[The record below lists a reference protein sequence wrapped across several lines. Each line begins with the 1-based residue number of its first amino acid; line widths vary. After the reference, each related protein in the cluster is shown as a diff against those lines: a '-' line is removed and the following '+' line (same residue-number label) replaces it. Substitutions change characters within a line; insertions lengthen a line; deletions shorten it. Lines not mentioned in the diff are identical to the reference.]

1 MPILSL
7 FEKTIGRY
15 LSFVTTTISGAVGA
29 VFLLSLMALATVAAL
44 STAKDRGAS
53 YADILAYNLQAP
65 LAFLDTESAQ
75 ITLESVA
82 SITDVQAIEV
92 KNPDGSLFIAVGSI
106 PANSQ
111 IEDSLFFPAY
121 HVASSDI
128 LIGGEPLGTVSVLVS
143 LGPVY
148 ADARAVSIG
157 AFSIWL
163 AALFLSIP
171 LTRTLN
177 NRVTVPLANISS
189 LMTRSA
195 SEETFEERIAIERD
209 DELGNVASALNNLL
223 DRVADREARLSSFI
237 DELTAARDDA
247 ESSTRAKTSFLANM
261 SHEIRTPMNGV
272 IGLMDLVKLEGLS
285 DQQTIWLD
293 SMKKSADALLTVIDD
308 ILDFTKIEAGHLE
321 ITPVDFDL
329 RPCVES
335 VLYLFSEQASTKN
348 IALNLHIDDSVP
360 AVLHADQGRV
370 RQILTNLLS
379 NAVKFTPQGT
389 ISIYI
394 TTVPG
399 AELGSCRFTITDTGI
414 GIPEDEYD
422 KVFTRFQQVDQGLTR
437 RYGGSGLGL
446 SICRQLLSLM
456 GGSIGFSSDLGYGS
470 RFWFDFPIKRGA
482 STGLPAQ
489 SDRPT
494 TELARPDS
502 SAVSDGSESLSV
514 LIAEDSEVNQFIIL
528 ELLKQCGVSGVVVE
542 NGAKAVEALAKQRY
556 DLILMDVSM
565 PVMDGLEATQRIRS
579 QESTTDQ
586 RATIIGLSAHA
597 MTDDIARAMD
607 AGMDSYITKPVSLT
621 DLQEAL
627 QTLPQ
632 PNGGT

>member
-1 MPILSL
+1 MTILAI
-7 FEKTIGRY
+7 FEKNIGRY

-29 VFLLSLMALATVAAL
+29 VFLLSLVAFTSVVAL
-44 STAKDRGAS
+44 SNAQDRSES
-53 YADILAYNLQAP
+53 YADILAYNLQAA

-75 ITLESVA
+75 TTLESVA

-106 PANSQ
+106 PSSTQ
-111 IEDSLFFPAY
+111 IDDSLFPAFY
-121 HVASSDI
+121 VASSDI
-128 LIGGEPLGTVSVLVS
+128 LIGGESLGTVSVLLS
-143 LGPVY
+143 LEAVY
-148 ADARAVSIG
+148 ADARAVSLG

-163 AALFLSIP
+163 GALFLSIP
-171 LTRTLN
+171 LTRILN

-195 SEETFEERIAIERD
+195 SEETFEERITIERD

-223 DRVADREARLSSFI
+223 DRVADRDARLSTFI
-237 DELTAARDDA
+237 DELTAARDAA

-272 IGLMDLVKLEGLS
+272 IGLIDLVKLEGLS
-285 DQQTIWLD
+285 DQQTIWLN

-308 ILDFTKIEAGHLE
+308 ILDFTKIEAGQLE
-321 ITPVDFDL
+321 ITPVDFDP

-335 VLYLFSEQASTKN
+335 VLHLFSEQASTKN
-348 IALNLHIDDSVP
+348 IELSLHIDDSVP
-360 AVLHADQGRV
+360 AVLHADQGRI

-379 NAVKFTPQGT
+379 NAVKFTTQGT
-389 ISIYI
+389 ISIHV

-399 AELGSCRFTITDTGI
+399 EDLGSCRFTVIDTGI
-414 GIPEDEYD
+414 GIPEDEYH

-446 SICRQLLSLM
+446 SICRELSSLM
-456 GGSIGFSSDLGYGS
+456 GGDIDFRSVLGYGS
-470 RFWFDFPIKRGA
+470 RFWFDMPIKKRP
-482 STGLPAQ
+482 STVLPAQ
-489 SDRPT
+489 SDT
-494 TELARPDS
+494 S
-502 SAVSDGSESLSV
+502 STKRVPSHDNESPAV
-514 LIAEDSEVNQFIIL
+514 LIAEDSDVNQFIIL
-528 ELLKQCGVSGVVVE
+528 EMLKQFGISGVIAT
-542 NGAKAVEALAKQRY
+542 NGAKAVEALGKQHY

-565 PVMDGLEATQRIRS
+565 PVMDGLEATRRIRS
-579 QESTTDQ
+579 QESNSEQ
-586 RATIIGLSAHA
+586 HVTIIGLSAHA
-597 MTDDIARAMD
+597 MAEDIELAMA

-627 QTLPQ
+627 QTLTHR
-632 PNGGT
+632 NRGT